1 MLILSAVIEI
11 FTFVFSVSFSELLI
25 QSLLTVLCVN
35 MSKISVRFLDL
46 VPRLGLAAP
55 ILSH

>member
-35 MSKISVRFLDL
+35 MSKISVRPLDL